1 MVKYAKKAQRK
12 TQRKSTALARYIAP
26 IPTRICRQ
34 LVLDVTIRLT
44 FSAAVY
50 YISTSKLL

>member
-12 TQRKSTALARYIAP
+12 TYRKSTALARYVAP

-34 LVLDVTIRLT
+34 LALDITIGPT
-44 FSAAVY
+44 YSAAVY